1 MRSLATLMLFIAT
14 IGSTYAQPP
23 EAENSEAE
31 NASSPLA
38 KVRNTDIKLRIFDV
52 DGFDRDEYKLEGALM
67 LTPEL
72 KFRYEARYWQTDITG
87 RDTSGM
93 ESVRAKAIFFPGEGI
108 WRETPYRLA
117 AGVEVK
123 VQFDNQDK
131 GIGQDSDTILP
142 FVGIALVPR
151 PGTTIIPLLQH
162 EIEFSGED
170 VNVTSFRL
178 LALQTLPRNTWLKLD
193 AIVAVN
199 WENDRQTPSFA
210 ELQYGHQFTPAF
222 GVYAEAMVGIGD
234 DKPYEWGF
242 GLGFRFLY

>member
-1 MRSLATLMLFIAT
+1 MIQLFTKIFGEAMTRSAFLGVQICKLSSVTLMLFIAT
-14 IGSTYAQPP
+14 TSSTYAQAP
-23 EAENSEAE
+23 EAGNSQPE

-38 KVRNTDIKLRIFDV
+38 KVRNTDIKLRLFDL
-52 DGFDRDEYKLEGALM
+52 DGFDREEYVVEGGLM
-67 LTPEL
+67 LTPKL
-72 KFRYEARYWQTDITG
+72 KFRYEAHYWQTDITG

-93 ESVRAKAIFFPGEGI
+93 ESVRAKAIFFPGESI

-117 AGVEVK
+117 AGIEVK

-162 EIEFSGED
+162 ETEISGEE
-170 VNVTSFRL
+170 VNNTSFRL

-210 ELQYGHQFTPAF
+210 ELQYGHQFPRSAA
-222 GVYAEAMVGIGD
+222 V
-234 DKPYEWGF
+234 
-242 GLGFRFLY
+242 

>member
-1 MRSLATLMLFIAT
+1 
-14 IGSTYAQPP
+14 
-23 EAENSEAE
+23 
-31 NASSPLA
+31 
-38 KVRNTDIKLRIFDV
+38 
-52 DGFDRDEYKLEGALM
+52 
-67 LTPEL
+67 
-72 KFRYEARYWQTDITG
+72 
-87 RDTSGM
+87 M

-117 AGVEVK
+117 ADIEVK

-162 EIEFSGED
+162 ETEISGED
-170 VNVTSFRL
+170 VNNTSFRL

-222 GVYAEAMVGIGD
+222 GVYAEAMVGIGA

-242 GLGFRFLY
+242 GVGFRFLY